1 MRKRLPSPAMV
12 VACAALAV
20 ALGGTS
26 YAAIKLPKDSVKA
39 KQIAANAVR
48 SSELA
53 DASVGTAEVID
64 GSLLA
69 ADFASGELP
78 AGSPGPQG
86 AQGPQGAKG
95 DTGDRG
101 PSEAFVRVVDES
113 FNLVDVTPT
122 AVVSLTGLP
131 AGTYLILGN
140 APLFRGAGESASDC
154 TLTVGSTSVR
164 KAAGLTAATPSADLV
179 WHEAV
184 DLPTGGDVVIACR
197 DHLGISTGEAGIE
210 RPTIVAVRVG
220 SVTPR

>member
-12 VACAALAV
+12 VACTALAV

-39 KQIAANAVR
+39 KQIAANAVG

-53 DASVGTAEVID
+53 DGSVGTAEVID

-69 ADFASGELP
+69 TDFASGQLP

-86 AQGPQGAKG
+86 AQGQQGPKG

-101 PSEAFVRVVDES
+101 PSEAFVRVVDTS
-113 FNLVDVTPT
+113 LNLVDVTATPV
-122 AVVSLTGLP
+122 ASLTGLA
-131 AGTYLILGN
+131 AGTYLILAN
-140 APLFRGAGESASDC
+140 APLYRSAGDSIADC
-154 TLTVGSTSVR
+154 VLTVGSTSVPR
-164 KAAGLTAATPSADLV
+164 AAGLTATTPNADLV

-184 DLPTGGDVVIACR
+184 DLPSGGDVVIACR
-197 DHLGISTGEAGIE
+197 DHLGISTGDAGVQ
-210 RPTIVAVRVG
+210 RPTIVAIRVG